1 MVAAPPEAVAGY
13 EDLPERFEMTL
24 TQGMGSLGFD
34 FHPEG
39 GFLHGSQ
46 LVKEGCIRAMGLS
59 VSVMVDESRG
69 SHELTAN
76 EELMGRFVMIRS
88 QGKERL
94 EFEGGFLFGIQY
106 VMEGCIRVVGLSVSV
121 MEDEFPGSHERSA
134 NEESMGRFV
143 MIRSQGKES
152 LSFDYQHERGFLHGI
167 QFALEDCTQ
176 VKGHFVSVTEAD
188 IQGSLARSA
197 F

>member
-1 MVAAPPEAVAGY
+1 
-13 EDLPERFEMTL
+13 MTL

-76 EELMGRFVMIRS
+76 ENLAGRFGRTLIP
-88 QGKERL
+88 GKDSL

-106 VMEGCIRVVGLSVSV
+106 VMEGCILVVGLSVSV
-121 MEDEFPGSHERSA
+121 VEHQFPGSHEQSA
-134 NEESMGRFV
+134 NEEVLGRFV
-143 MIRSQGKES
+143 MIHSQGKES
-152 LSFDYQHERGFLHGI
+152 LWFDYQHEGGFLHGI